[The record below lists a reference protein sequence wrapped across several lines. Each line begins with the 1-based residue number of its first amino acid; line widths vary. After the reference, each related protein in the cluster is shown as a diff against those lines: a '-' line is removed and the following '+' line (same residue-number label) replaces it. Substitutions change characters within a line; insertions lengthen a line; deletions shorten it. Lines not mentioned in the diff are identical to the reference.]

1 MLYFLK
7 PCGVLYRGLQR
18 LSACVPYLEGESIV
32 SDEKKE
38 KNLTEHT
45 QENQPV
51 QHSDAD
57 IEQIL
62 NEVRQKQNYEP
73 KTQHADVSQ
82 EDAGQASEQKKEP
95 LEQVQNVPA
104 QESASTQP
112 EQPQIEKS
120 GDAGQQPAQGKT
132 PEFETFEDISSSSRP
147 GAQYGDSFA
156 QTPSQNEAKAKPRKK
171 GKLFV
176 LGIAGCMILLSA
188 TFFGILLLNPDV
200 IPSIA
205 PVTEAKGA
213 EPAAKEAVFAKGVS
227 IGGIDVSGK
236 TVKEATALIVVKDK
250 EVAPAFSVDVISNDK
265 VLTFNQDDFSYT
277 YNTEAVIEQAY
288 QYSKDV
294 AKAINEGSLDRL
306 SLPEGENVTVDE
318 QAGTIDFSIFCQ
330 VTSASVEK
338 VVERAAKEI
347 DIAAVE
353 PHVSKFDP
361 DAQESK
367 RFTYAEGE
375 NGTALDRE
383 KLNEDFMILFAKGPA
398 SGELQ
403 AQTTVTEP
411 KHTMDEVKKATV
423 LLARFSTVSTN
434 TYNANHNMK
443 TAFASTN
450 GKIVEPGGIFSFNEC
465 TGDSNLPSNGYLPAS
480 VIANGQYE
488 QGYGGGICQAATTI
502 YNAGIRANMGIEER
516 YPHLW
521 CSPYVYGGLDAT
533 IDYGNLDLKL
543 KNNTEFQMFFR
554 TYMDGVT
561 LYCEIYGWQSPEFDE
576 VRTESECTWVE
587 SEEYGFKAERVFYLN
602 GKEVKREDLPDSV
615 YSLSQGHYV
624 VEGDPGN
631 VSTKIDRSESSSK
644 AESTKPADE

>member
-1 MLYFLK
+1 M
-7 PCGVLYRGLQR
+7 
-18 LSACVPYLEGESIV
+18 

-38 KNLTEHT
+38 KNLTERT

-51 QHSDAD
+51 QHNDAD

-73 KTQHADVSQ
+73 KTQRTAATQ
-82 EDAGQASEQKKEP
+82 ENAGQVSEQKREP
-95 LEQVQNVPA
+95 MEQVQNEPE
-104 QESASTQP
+104 QESAQTQP
-112 EQPQIEKS
+112 APPQTEKS
-120 GDAGQQPAQGKT
+120 GDAERKPEQGQAPK
-132 PEFETFEDISSSSRP
+132 FETFEDISSFSRP

-156 QTPSQNEAKAKPRKK
+156 KWNKAGTKPRKK

-176 LGIAGCMILLSA
+176 LGIASCIILLSA
-188 TFFGILLLNPDV
+188 AFFGVLLLNPDV

-213 EPAAKEAVFAKGVS
+213 EPAAKETVFAKGVS

-236 TVKEATALIVVKDK
+236 TIKEATALIVVKDK

-265 VLTFNQDDFSYT
+265 VLTFNQKDFSYT

-294 AKAINEGSLDRL
+294 AKAIEEGSLNRL
-306 SLPEGENVTVDE
+306 SLPEGDNVTIDE
-318 QAGTIDFSIFCQ
+318 QAGTIDFSISCQ
-330 VTSASVEK
+330 ITGASVEK
-338 VVERAAKEI
+338 VVERAAGEI

-361 DAQESK
+361 NAQEGK
-367 RFTYAEGE
+367 RFTYAEGK

-383 KLNEDFMILFAKGPA
+383 KLNQDFMILFAKGPS

-403 AQTTVTEP
+403 AQTTVTKPE
-411 KHTMDEVKKATV
+411 HTMDEVKKATV
-423 LLARFSTVSTN
+423 LLAKFSTVSTN

-443 TAFASTN
+443 TAFNSIN

-465 TGDSNLPSNGYLPAS
+465 TGDSNLASNGYLPAS

-488 QGYGGGICQAATTI
+488 LGYGGGICQAATTI

-587 SEEYGFKAERVFYLN
+587 SEEYGYRAERVFYLN

-631 VSTKIDRSESSSK
+631 VSTKIDRSASSSK
-644 AESTKPADE
+644 AESTRPANE